1 MTELP
6 VACTL
11 SDRELAERRGGLLS
25 DLRRHRQE
33 TRWLLDGVV
42 LRFPPGPSVIACL
55 AEFIR
60 LESQCCQFLRFH
72 LTVEPDGGPVWL
84 ELTGP
89 GGTRDFL
96 AGELELTGGL
106 AAHRTACGDGP
117 AGDGEGGDS
126 PVQPIREPGSS
137 STDRK

>member
-11 SDRELAERRGGLLS
+11 SDGELAGHRGGLLS

-33 TRWLLDGVV
+33 TRWLSDGVA
-42 LRFPPGPSVIACL
+42 LRFPSGPSAIVCV

-60 LESQCCQFLRFH
+60 LESQCCPFLRFQ
-72 LTVEPDGGPVWL
+72 LTVEPGGAPLWL

-89 GGTRDFL
+89 AGTRDFL
-96 AGELELTGGL
+96 AGELEPTGEL
-106 AAHRTACGDGP
+106 PTAKP
-117 AGDGEGGDS
+117 
-126 PVQPIREPGSS
+126 
-137 STDRK
+137 